1 MDYLTDINGNV
12 IDGILAEF
20 VDNDSV
26 IQIETRMLDGSYT
39 VQSIGGPAT
48 TADVVF
54 WTSNALR
61 RSLQAKHAA
70 GAQIKAYWRGQV
82 YTGLISG
89 NSIVWQEGL
98 LGIDRLAEKVSFRL
112 LVTEVV

>member
-20 VDNDSV
+20 VDNESV
-26 IQIETRMLDGSYT
+26 VMIETRMLDGSYT
-39 VQSIGGPAT
+39 IQAIGGPAPS
-48 TADVVF
+48 ADAVF
-54 WTSNALR
+54 WTSKALR
-61 RSLQAKHAA
+61 RLLQAKHAA
-70 GAQIKAYWRGQV
+70 GEPIKAYWRDEV

-89 NSIVWQEGL
+89 NSIVWTEGL
-98 LGIDRLAEKVSFRL
+98 LGITRLAEKVSFRM